1 MFCANINRA
10 TADVFPENEVGFRQI
25 DQNFRLVSRLKIP
38 QPAFTSNESKKCRNG
53 FYPLGSTQL
62 SNPVGLEVILICPLP
77 PYIYTMVSQS
87 E

>member
-1 MFCANINRA
+1 MCCANINRA
-10 TADVFPENEVGFRQI
+10 TADVFLENEVGFRQI

-38 QPAFTSNESKKCRNG
+38 RPASTSNESKKWRLAV
-53 FYPLGSTQL
+53 LGTIQL
-62 SNPVGLEVILICPLP
+62 SNPLGRKVILICPLP